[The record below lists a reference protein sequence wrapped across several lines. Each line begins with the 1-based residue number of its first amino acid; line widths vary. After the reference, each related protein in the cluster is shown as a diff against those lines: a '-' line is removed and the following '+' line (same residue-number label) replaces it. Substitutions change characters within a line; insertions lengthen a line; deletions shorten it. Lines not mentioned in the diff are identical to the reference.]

1 MLRGTLTSIPEAN
14 KAGHRES
21 HSRPSSLLQ
30 KEPHVSWARVLCSD
44 LGGGGVRFA
53 SGSPIL
59 YTGNRLAW
67 IFTKTNFIDS
77 HRPPGQALR

>member
-44 LGGGGVRFA
+44 LGGGGGGCGLHLA
-53 SGSPIL
+53 APYSTQAAGWHGSL
-59 YTGNRLAW
+59 QKQTLLTVTGLQG
-67 IFTKTNFIDS
+67 K
-77 HRPPGQALR
+77 L

>member
-30 KEPHVSWARVLCSD
+30 KEPHVSWARVLSSD
-44 LGGGGVRFA
+44 LGGGGGAVCIWQPHTLHRQQA
-53 SGSPIL
+53 GMDL
-59 YTGNRLAW
+59 YKNKLY
-67 IFTKTNFIDS
+67 
-77 HRPPGQALR
+77 